1 MKKPVKGNAFH
12 KLNIAVL
19 ITCVAFLCTG
29 LCINKYYKT
38 VLEERLMEDIDVRVV
53 KWKDSFDR
61 QLDNLQMAQSNLLYS
76 QGVAKINMYWDY
88 RSSYERMTDCVSLS
102 DKLKEI
108 RILYTLIDKIGIYFP
123 QHHKVVSGN
132 APILESYEEDEFYD
146 NRLCLLSDS
155 GDLLLTTYYP
165 LAISGKENKCVYY
178 IRSVITAS
186 RLKTFLEQNIQIDET
201 GFAAVADQ
209 SGKLVVVY
217 RDKTTPQEENWENR
231 ISYELTEAL
240 KYNDNVDALRIK
252 SDIMISGSYSKKSGL
267 WILYGYP
274 KNAIQD
280 PLKKTVVMDVIMI
293 LLVLILYFA
302 FRSYAT
308 HIIAHPLNRIME
320 AMAKQKMPP
329 LLNMN
334 ENDEFAQIYE
344 QYNQMIMD
352 TNRLMKEKM
361 DAEYQS
367 KLSQLRQL
375 QYQIQPHF
383 LYNSLFTISRMAQ
396 LDDNDEIAEYAKHLG
411 KYYQY
416 ITKSSDREVTFN
428 QELEQVKDYLYIQNI
443 RFEDRIEII
452 MDEMPESIMQI
463 KIAHMILQPLAENA
477 YQHGLKNIAS
487 GGIIHISAGYE
498 NGYLWFQVED
508 NGDGISPKQLSELK
522 QRLERGEINKE
533 EIHGLT
539 NVQARISLLYGSESG
554 LTVNSG
560 TEGGFCVRMKIAV
573 LKNG

>member
-88 RSSYERMTDCVSLS
+88 RSSYERMTDCVNLS

-108 RILYTLIDKIGIYFP
+108 RILYTLIDKVGIYFP

-132 APILESYEEDEFYD
+132 APILESYEVDEFYD
-146 NRLCLLSDS
+146 NRQCLLSDS

-209 SGKLVVVY
+209 YGRLVAVY
-217 RDKTTPQEENWENR
+217 RDKTTPQEENWENQ

-240 KYNDNVDALRIK
+240 KYNDNVDELRIK

-274 KNAIQD
+274 KNVIQD

-320 AMAKQKMPP
+320 AMAKQKC
-329 LLNMN
+329 
-334 ENDEFAQIYE
+334 
-344 QYNQMIMD
+344 
-352 TNRLMKEKM
+352 RL
-361 DAEYQS
+361 Y
-367 KLSQLRQL
+367 
-375 QYQIQPHF
+375 
-383 LYNSLFTISRMAQ
+383 
-396 LDDNDEIAEYAKHLG
+396 
-411 KYYQY
+411 
-416 ITKSSDREVTFN
+416 
-428 QELEQVKDYLYIQNI
+428 
-443 RFEDRIEII
+443 
-452 MDEMPESIMQI
+452 
-463 KIAHMILQPLAENA
+463 
-477 YQHGLKNIAS
+477 
-487 GGIIHISAGYE
+487 
-498 NGYLWFQVED
+498 
-508 NGDGISPKQLSELK
+508 
-522 QRLERGEINKE
+522 
-533 EIHGLT
+533 
-539 NVQARISLLYGSESG
+539 
-554 LTVNSG
+554 
-560 TEGGFCVRMKIAV
+560 
-573 LKNG
+573 

>member
-88 RSSYERMTDCVSLS
+88 RSSYERMTDCVNLS

-108 RILYTLIDKIGIYFP
+108 RILYTLIDKVGIYFP

-132 APILESYEEDEFYD
+132 APILESYEVDEFYD
-146 NRLCLLSDS
+146 NRQCLLSDS

-209 SGKLVVVY
+209 YGRLVAVY
-217 RDKTTPQEENWENR
+217 RDKTTPQEENWENQ

-240 KYNDNVDALRIK
+240 KYNDNVDELRIK

-274 KNAIQD
+274 KNVIQD
-280 PLKKTVVMDVIMI
+280 PYGELKENCGQ
-293 LLVLILYFA
+293 LSVLEEHALFCTL
-302 FRSYAT
+302 SS
-308 HIIAHPLNRIME
+308 
-320 AMAKQKMPP
+320 Q
-329 LLNMN
+329 LLNAIAN
-334 ENDEFAQIYE
+334 FLPQDNQSFDEIDAQKLSNFRIYADFSKAIKEIYE
-344 QYNQMIMD
+344 MAHVYFQARRSLHMD
-352 TNRLMKEKM
+352 SRSRIVHVVNSYIKENLSKDLSM
-361 DAEYQS
+361 VVLGDYVGLNPAYLSRIYKETAGQS
-367 KLSQLRQL
+367 INSYISDQRTVLAKKLLKDPTIK
-375 QYQIQPHF
+375 IQK
-383 LYNSLFTISRMAQ
+383 
-396 LDDNDEIAEYAKHLG
+396 IAEMTGMRTASYFTHYFK
-411 KYYQY
+411 KY
-416 ITKSSDREVTFN
+416 V
-428 QELEQVKDYLYIQNI
+428 
-443 RFEDRIEII
+443 
-452 MDEMPESIMQI
+452 
-463 KIAHMILQPLAENA
+463 
-477 YQHGLKNIAS
+477 
-487 GGIIHISAGYE
+487 
-498 NGYLWFQVED
+498 
-508 NGDGISPKQLSELK
+508 GISPQEYRN
-522 QRLERGEINKE
+522 Q
-533 EIHGLT
+533 
-539 NVQARISLLYGSESG
+539 
-554 LTVNSG
+554 
-560 TEGGFCVRMKIAV
+560 
-573 LKNG
+573 

>member
-88 RSSYERMTDCVSLS
+88 RSSYERMTDCVNLS

-108 RILYTLIDKIGIYFP
+108 RILYTLIDKVGIYFP
-123 QHHKVVSGN
+123 QHHKVV
-132 APILESYEEDEFYD
+132 
-146 NRLCLLSDS
+146 
-155 GDLLLTTYYP
+155 
-165 LAISGKENKCVYY
+165 SGKENKCVYY

-209 SGKLVVVY
+209 YGRLVAVY
-217 RDKTTPQEENWENR
+217 RDKTTPQEENWENQ

-240 KYNDNVDALRIK
+240 KYNDNVDELRIK

-274 KNAIQD
+274 KNVIQD

-452 MDEMPESIMQI
+452 MDEIPESIMQI
-463 KIAHMILQPLAENA
+463 KIAPMILQPLAENA

-554 LTVNSG
+554 LTVNDG
-560 TEGGFCVRMKIAV
+560 TEGGFCVKLRIAV
-573 LKNG
+573 PENG